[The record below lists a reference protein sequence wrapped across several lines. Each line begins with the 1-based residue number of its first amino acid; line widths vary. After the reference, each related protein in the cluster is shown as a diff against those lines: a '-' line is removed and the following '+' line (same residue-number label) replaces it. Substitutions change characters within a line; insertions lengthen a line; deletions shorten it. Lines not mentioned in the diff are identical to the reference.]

1 MLDETAQ
8 ALHGTEPLTL
18 DGDLAAQM
26 VEALDGYVSRATA
39 DSIEERAGLWNR
51 DYSSHTAY
59 TESVEPNRAR
69 LRKRIGCLDP
79 RLPIEELTYNITTK
93 TATRI
98 HEPDFSETTVAFFRE
113 ADNYIIY
120 RVRWQVFDEMEG
132 EGLLLEPKSNF
143 SIPAQIV
150 ALPDADWTPERI
162 AGVIDDPPLGVPPI
176 TEEPTRFWEAKYGLS
191 YFAARLANAGC
202 RVVVPFLINRDDTY
216 SGNPTLGTMTN
227 QPHRE
232 FIYRMAFELGR
243 HIIGYEVQKVLSLVD
258 WMSGLEK
265 APIGVMGYGEG
276 GLIALYSAAV
286 DTRIQAAAVSGYFQ
300 SRQEV
305 WREPIYRNVW
315 GLLHEFGDAEIAS
328 LIAPRPLIIEAS
340 RGPEVAGPPQ
350 VREGRGGAAPGQLVS
365 PPIDSVTAEFDR
377 TKDFYQ
383 QLGAEDALHLVSPDD
398 GLPGDPKTLTAL
410 LTGLGAEDPEIGRY
424 LLRSIPLSRDNF
436 DYDARQ
442 QRQFMQLVNL
452 SQRFLREAATRR
464 QQFFWEKTDTSSL
477 ARWEET
483 CTDAKAYFW
492 DEVIGKCPPPD
503 VPTHPRTRLLYD
515 EPLWKGYEVVLDV
528 WQDVFAYG
536 ILLLPNDL
544 QPGEQR
550 PVVVCQ
556 HGLEGRPQDTADPR
570 IESVYHSYAAQLADR
585 GFVVYAPQNPYI
597 GQDAFRVIQR
607 KANPVKWS
615 LFSLIVRQHE
625 RTLEWLAEQS
635 FVDADR
641 IGFYGLSYGGKT
653 AMRVPAL
660 LERYAC
666 SICSADFNEWI
677 VKNATYHSR
686 YSYMFGGEY
695 EMPEF
700 DLGNTFNYGEMA
712 GLIAPRPFMVERGHD
727 DGMAPDEWVAH
738 EFAVVRRL
746 YVQLGIADRTEI
758 EFFDGG
764 HQINSDKT
772 FRFLHRHLN
781 WPEPQ

>member
-1 MLDETAQ
+1 MSNETAQ
-8 ALHGTEPLTL
+8 VLQGTEPLNI

-26 VEALDGYVSRATA
+26 VEGLDGYVSRAIA
-39 DSIEERAGLWNR
+39 DSIEGRTELWNR
-51 DYSSHTAY
+51 DYSSHNAY

-69 LRKRIGCLDP
+69 LRKRIGCLDS
-79 RLPIEELTYNITTK
+79 RLPIEELTYIATTNTPAQIT
-93 TATRI
+93 
-98 HEPDFSETTVAFFRE
+98 EDENYTVS
-113 ADNYIIY
+113 
-120 RVRWQVFDEMEG
+120 RVRWQVFDEVEG
-132 EGLLLEPKSNF
+132 EGLLLEPRHNVP
-143 SIPAQIV
+143 ITAQIV
-150 ALPDADWTPERI
+150 ALPDADWTPEMI
-162 AGVIDDPPLGVPPI
+162 AGI
-176 TEEPTRFWEAKYGLS
+176 TDELPANVQ
-191 YFAARLANAGC
+191 FARRLAKAGC
-202 RVVVPFLINRDDTY
+202 RVVVPLLINRDDTH
-216 SGNPTLGTMTN
+216 SGNPTLGAMTN

-258 WMSGLEK
+258 WMSLSD
-265 APIGVMGYGEG
+265 APIGVIGYGEG
-276 GLIALYSAAV
+276 GLIGLYSTAV
-286 DTRIQAAAVSGYFQ
+286 DTRIQATVVSGYFQ
-300 SRQEV
+300 SRQEL

-328 LIAPRPLIIEAS
+328 LIAPRSLVIETS
-340 RGPEVAGPPQ
+340 RGPEVAGPPS
-350 VREGRGGAAPGQLVS
+350 VRDGRGGAAPGQLVS
-365 PPIDSVTAEFDR
+365 PPKHAVEPEFER
-377 TKDFYQ
+377 ARDFYR
-383 QLGAEDALHLVSPDD
+383 QLNSADAVCLVSPVD
-398 GLPGDPKTLTAL
+398 GLPGSEAALTAL
-410 LTGLGAEDPEIGRY
+410 LTGLSVENVHIDSHY
-424 LLRSIPLSRDNF
+424 LLSSVTIDDF

-452 SQRFLREAATRR
+452 SQRFLREAASRR

-477 ARWEET
+477 TRWAET
-483 CTDAKAYFW
+483 CTDAKSYFW
-492 DEVIGKCPPPD
+492 DEVIGRCPPPD
-503 VPTHPRTRLLYD
+503 APATPRTRLIYD

-528 WQDVFAYG
+528 WDGVFAYG
-536 ILLLPNDL
+536 ILLLPKDL

-570 IESVYHSYAAQLADR
+570 IESVYHAYAASLADR
-585 GFVVYAPQNPYI
+585 GFITYAPQNPYI

-607 KANPVKWS
+607 KANPIKWS
-615 LFSLIVRQHE
+615 LFSLIIRQHE
-625 RTLEWLAEQS
+625 RTLDWLAEQP

-653 AMRVPAL
+653 AMRVPAV

-695 EMPEF
+695 EMPEY

-727 DGMAPDEWVAH
+727 DGVAPDEWVAH

-772 FRFLHRHLN
+772 FQFLHRHLN
-781 WPEPQ
+781 WPEP

>member
-1 MLDETAQ
+1 MSNETAQ
-8 ALHGTEPLTL
+8 TLHGTTPLTVE
-18 DGDLAAQM
+18 GDLAAQM
-26 VEALDGYVSRATA
+26 VEVLDGYVSRAVA
-39 DSIEERAGLWNR
+39 NSVEGREGLWNR
-51 DYSSHTAY
+51 DYSSHNAY
-59 TESVEPNRAR
+59 TESVELNRAR
-69 LRKRIGCLDP
+69 LQKRIGCLDP
-79 RLPIEELTYNITTK
+79 RLPIEDLAYIATTK
-93 TATRI
+93 TAARLT
-98 HEPDFSETTVAFFRE
+98 EDENYTVS
-113 ADNYIIY
+113 
-120 RVRWQVFDEMEG
+120 RVRWQVFEEVEG
-132 EGLLLEPKSNF
+132 EGLLLEPKQNVP
-143 SIPAQIV
+143 ITAQIV
-150 ALPDADWTPERI
+150 ALPDADWTPETI
-162 AGVIDDPPLGVPPI
+162 AGI
-176 TEEPTRFWEAKYGLS
+176 TDELPANIQ
-191 YFAARLANAGC
+191 FARRLAKAGC
-202 RVVVPFLINRDDTY
+202 RVVVPLLINRDDTY
-216 SGNPTLGTMTN
+216 SGNPTLGAMTN

-243 HIIGYEVQKVLSLVD
+243 NIIGYEVQKVLSLVD
-258 WMSGLEK
+258 WMSQSD
-265 APIGVMGYGEG
+265 APIGVIGYGEG

-286 DTRIQAAAVSGYFQ
+286 DTRIQATAVSGYFQ

-328 LIAPRPLIIEAS
+328 LIAPRPLVVETS
-340 RGPEVAGPPQ
+340 RGPEVAGPPS
-350 VREGRGGAAPGQLVS
+350 VRDGRGGAAPGQLVS
-365 PPIDSVTAEFDR
+365 PPIHAVESEFER
-377 TKDFYQ
+377 AHGFYQ
-383 QLGAEDALHLVSPDD
+383 MLDSGDALCLVSPVD
-398 GLPGDPKTLTAL
+398 GLPGSEETLTAL
-410 LTGLGAEDPEIGRY
+410 LTGLGVENARIDSHY
-424 LLRSIPLSRDNF
+424 LLSSSTVDDF
-436 DYDARQ
+436 DYEARQ

-452 SQRFLREAATRR
+452 SQRFLREAASRR
-464 QQFFWEKTDTSSL
+464 QQFFWDKTDTSSL
-477 ARWEET
+477 TRWEET

-492 DEVIGKCPPPD
+492 DEVIGRCPPPD
-503 VPTHPRTRLLYD
+503 VSANPRTRLIYD

-528 WQDVFAYG
+528 WKDVFAYG

-544 QPGEQR
+544 QPGEER

-597 GQDAFRVIQR
+597 GVDAFRVLQR

-625 RTLEWLAEQS
+625 RTLDWLAEQS

-677 VKNATYHSR
+677 VKNATYYSR
-686 YSYMFGGEY
+686 YSYMFTGEY

-712 GLIAPRPFMVERGHD
+712 GLIAPRPFMVERGHE
-727 DGMAPDEWVAH
+727 DGVAPDEWVAH

-746 YVQLGIADRTEI
+746 FVQLGIADRTEI

-764 HQINSDKT
+764 HQINSAGT

>member
-1 MLDETAQ
+1 MSNETAQ
-8 ALHGTEPLTL
+8 TLHGTTPLTVE
-18 DGDLAAQM
+18 GDLAAQM
-26 VEALDGYVSRATA
+26 VEVLDGYVSRAVA
-39 DSIEERAGLWNR
+39 NSVEGREGLWNR
-51 DYSSHTAY
+51 DYSSHNAY

-69 LRKRIGCLDP
+69 LQKRIGCLDP
-79 RLPIEELTYNITTK
+79 RLPIEELTYIATTK
-93 TATRI
+93 TAARLT
-98 HEPDFSETTVAFFRE
+98 EDENYTVS
-113 ADNYIIY
+113 
-120 RVRWQVFDEMEG
+120 RVRWQVFEEVEG
-132 EGLLLEPKSNF
+132 EGLLLEPKQNVP
-143 SIPAQIV
+143 ITAQIV
-150 ALPDADWTPERI
+150 ALPDADWTPETI
-162 AGVIDDPPLGVPPI
+162 AGI
-176 TEEPTRFWEAKYGLS
+176 TDELPANIQ
-191 YFAARLANAGC
+191 FARRLAKVGC
-202 RVVVPFLINRDDTY
+202 RVVVPLLINRDDTY
-216 SGNPTLGTMTN
+216 SGNPTLGAMTN

-243 HIIGYEVQKVLSLVD
+243 NIIGYEVQKVLSLVD
-258 WMSGLEK
+258 WMSQSD
-265 APIGVMGYGEG
+265 APIGVIGYGEG

-286 DTRIQAAAVSGYFQ
+286 DTRIQATAVSGYFQ

-328 LIAPRPLIIEAS
+328 LIAPRLLVVETS
-340 RGPEVAGPPQ
+340 RGPEVAGPPS
-350 VREGRGGAAPGQLVS
+350 VRDGRGGAAPGQLVS
-365 PPIDSVTAEFDR
+365 PPIQAVESEFER
-377 TKDFYQ
+377 AHGFYQ
-383 QLGAEDALHLVSPDD
+383 MLDSGDALRLVSPVD
-398 GLPGDPKTLTAL
+398 GLPGSEEALTAL
-410 LTGLGAEDPEIGRY
+410 LTGLGVENARIDSHY
-424 LLRSIPLSRDNF
+424 LLSSSTVDDF
-436 DYDARQ
+436 DYEARQ

-452 SQRFLREAATRR
+452 SQRFLREAASRR
-464 QQFFWEKTDTSSL
+464 QQFFWDKTDTSSL
-477 ARWEET
+477 TRWEET

-492 DEVIGKCPPPD
+492 DEVIGRCPPPD
-503 VPTHPRTRLLYD
+503 VPANPRTRLIYD

-528 WQDVFAYG
+528 WKDVFAYG

-544 QPGEQR
+544 QPGEER

-597 GQDAFRVIQR
+597 GVDAFRVLQR

-625 RTLEWLAEQS
+625 RTLDWLAEQS

-677 VKNATYHSR
+677 VKNATYYSR
-686 YSYMFGGEY
+686 YSYMFTGEY

-712 GLIAPRPFMVERGHD
+712 GLIAPRPFMVERGHE
-727 DGMAPDEWVAH
+727 DGVAPDEWVAH

-746 YVQLGIADRTEI
+746 FVQLGIADRTEI

-764 HQINSDKT
+764 HQINSAGT

>member
-1 MLDETAQ
+1 MSNETGQ
-8 ALHGTEPLTL
+8 VLQGTDPLTL

-26 VEALDGYVSRATA
+26 VEALDGYVSRAVA
-39 DSIEERAGLWNR
+39 DSVERREALWNR
-51 DYSSHTAY
+51 DYSSHKAY

-69 LRKRIGCLDP
+69 LRKRIGCLDS
-79 RLPIEELTYNITTK
+79 RLPIEELVYSATTK

-98 HEPDFSETTVAFFRE
+98 EQPDFSKTTVAFLME
-113 ADNYIIY
+113 ADDYIVY
-120 RVRWQVFDEMEG
+120 RVRWQVFDEVEG
-132 EGLLLEPKSNF
+132 EGLMLEPLPF
-143 SIPAQIV
+143 SRTTAQII
-150 ALPDADWTPERI
+150 ALPDADWTPEMI
-162 AGVIDDPPLGVPPI
+162 AGI
-176 TEEPTRFWEAKYGLS
+176 TDALPANVQ
-191 YFAARLANAGC
+191 FARRLAQAGC
-202 RVVVPFLINRDDTY
+202 RVVVPLLINRDDTY
-216 SGNPTLGTMTN
+216 SGNPTLGAMTN

-258 WMSGLEK
+258 WMSLSD
-265 APIGVMGYGEG
+265 APIGVIGYGEG
-276 GLIALYSAAV
+276 GLIALHSAAV

-340 RGPEVAGPPQ
+340 RGPEVAGPPP
-350 VREGRGGAAPGQLVS
+350 VREGRGGAAPGQLVP
-365 PPIDSVTAEFDR
+365 PPIDSVKAEFDR
-377 TKDFYQ
+377 TQDIYQ
-383 QLGAEDALHLVSPDD
+383 QLGAGDALHLVSPED
-398 GLPGDPKTLTAL
+398 GLPGSDGTLHTL
-410 LTGLGAEDPEIGRY
+410 LTQLGAEDPYIDKRPFV
-424 LLRSIPLSRDNF
+424 LPLRGSYF
-436 DYDARQ
+436 DYEARQ

-452 SQRFLREAATRR
+452 SQRFLRDAASRR
-464 QQFFWEKTDTSSL
+464 QQFFWDKTDTSSL
-477 ARWEET
+477 TRWEET
-483 CTDAKAYFW
+483 CTDAKTYFW
-492 DEVIGKCPPPD
+492 DEVIGRCPPPD
-503 VPTHPRTRLLYD
+503 APATPRTRLIYD

-528 WQDVFAYG
+528 WDGVFAYG
-536 ILLLPNDL
+536 ILLLPKDL

-570 IESVYHSYAAQLADR
+570 IESVYHAYAASLADR
-585 GFVVYAPQNPYI
+585 GFITYAPQNPYI

-607 KANPVKWS
+607 KANPIKWS
-615 LFSLIVRQHE
+615 LFSLIIRQHE
-625 RTLEWLAEQS
+625 RTLDWLAEQP

-653 AMRVPAL
+653 AMRVPAV

-695 EMPEF
+695 EMPEY

-727 DGMAPDEWVAH
+727 DGVAPDEWVAH

-772 FRFLHRHLN
+772 FQFLHRHLN

>member
-1 MLDETAQ
+1 MSNETAQ
-8 ALHGTEPLTL
+8 VLQGTEPLTI

-26 VEALDGYVSRATA
+26 VEVLDGYVSRA
-39 DSIEERAGLWNR
+39 IAGSVEGRTELWNR
-51 DYSSHTAY
+51 DYSSHNAY

-69 LRKRIGCLDP
+69 LRKRIGCLDS
-79 RLPIEELTYNITTK
+79 RLPIEELTYIATTNTAAQIT
-93 TATRI
+93 
-98 HEPDFSETTVAFFRE
+98 EDENYTVS
-113 ADNYIIY
+113 
-120 RVRWQVFDEMEG
+120 RVRWQVFDEVEG
-132 EGLLLEPKSNF
+132 EGLLLEPKHNVP
-143 SIPAQIV
+143 ITAQIV
-150 ALPDADWTPERI
+150 ALPDADWTPEMI
-162 AGVIDDPPLGVPPI
+162 AGVTDALP
-176 TEEPTRFWEAKYGLS
+176 ANAQ
-191 YFAARLANAGC
+191 FARRLAKAGC
-202 RVVVPFLINRDDTY
+202 RVVVPLLINRDDTY
-216 SGNPTLGTMTN
+216 SGNPTLGAMTN

-243 HIIGYEVQKVLSLVD
+243 HIIGYEVQKVSSLVD
-258 WMSGLEK
+258 WMSLSD
-265 APIGVMGYGEG
+265 APIGVIGYGEG
-276 GLIALYSAAV
+276 GLIGLYSAAV
-286 DTRIQAAAVSGYFQ
+286 DTRIQATAVSGYFQ
-300 SRQEV
+300 SRQEL

-328 LIAPRPLIIEAS
+328 LIAPRSLVIETS
-340 RGPEVAGPPQ
+340 RGPEVAGPPS
-350 VREGRGGAAPGQLVS
+350 VRDGRGGAAPGQLVS
-365 PPIDSVTAEFDR
+365 PPIRAVEPEFER
-377 TKDFYQ
+377 ARDFYR
-383 QLGAEDALHLVSPDD
+383 QLDSADAVCLVSPVD
-398 GLPGDPKTLTAL
+398 GVPGSEEALTAL
-410 LTGLGAEDPEIGRY
+410 LTRLNVENAHIDSHY
-424 LLRSIPLSRDNF
+424 LLSSATIDDF

-442 QRQFMQLVNL
+442 RRQFMQLVNL
-452 SQRFLREAATRR
+452 SQRLLRDAASRR
-464 QQFFWEKTDTSSL
+464 QQFFWDKTDTSSL
-477 ARWEET
+477 TRWEET
-483 CTDAKAYFW
+483 CTDAKTYFW
-492 DEVIGKCPPPD
+492 DEVIGRCPPPD
-503 VPTHPRTRLLYD
+503 APANPRTRLIYD

-528 WQDVFAYG
+528 WDGVFAYG
-536 ILLLPNDL
+536 ILLLPKDL

-570 IESVYHSYAAQLADR
+570 IESVYHAYAASLADR
-585 GFVVYAPQNPYI
+585 GFITYAPQNPYI
-597 GQDAFRVIQR
+597 GLDAFRVIQR
-607 KANPVKWS
+607 KANPIKWS
-615 LFSLIVRQHE
+615 LFSLIIRQHE
-625 RTLEWLAEQS
+625 RTLDWLAEQS

-653 AMRVPAL
+653 AMRVPAV

-727 DGMAPDEWVAH
+727 DGVAPDEWVAH

-772 FRFLHRHLN
+772 FQFLHRHLN
-781 WPEPQ
+781 WPESQ

>member
-1 MLDETAQ
+1 MVNETAQ
-8 ALHGTEPLTL
+8 VLQGTEPLRL
-18 DGDLAAQM
+18 EGDLAAQM
-26 VEALDGYVSRATA
+26 VEALDGYVSRAVIDA
-39 DSIEERAGLWNR
+39 VDGRAGLWNR
-51 DYSSHTAY
+51 DYSSHDAY
-59 TESVEPNRAR
+59 TRSVEPNRTR

-79 RLPIEELTYNITTK
+79 RLPIEELTYSATTK
-93 TATRI
+93 TAAELT
-98 HEPDFSETTVAFFRE
+98 EDENYTVS
-113 ADNYIIY
+113 
-120 RVRWQVFDEMEG
+120 RVRWQVFDEVEG
-132 EGLLLEPKSNF
+132 EGLLLEPKHNVP
-143 SIPAQIV
+143 IAAQIV
-150 ALPDADWTPERI
+150 ALPDADWTPEMI
-162 AGVIDDPPLGVPPI
+162 AGVTDALP
-176 TEEPTRFWEAKYGLS
+176 ANAQ
-191 YFAARLANAGC
+191 FARRLARVGC
-202 RVVVPFLINRDDTY
+202 RVVVPLLINRDDTY
-216 SGNPTLGTMTN
+216 SGNPALDAMTN

-243 HIIGYEVQKVLSLVD
+243 HIIGYEVQKVLSLID
-258 WMSGLEK
+258 WMSLSDT
-265 APIGVMGYGEG
+265 PIGVIGYGEG

-286 DTRIQAAAVSGYFQ
+286 DTRIQAATVSGYFQ

-328 LIAPRPLIIEAS
+328 LVAPRPLIIETS
-340 RGPEVAGPPQ
+340 RGPEIAGPPS
-350 VREGRGGAAPGQLVS
+350 VRDGRGGGAPGQLVS
-365 PPIDSVTAEFDR
+365 PPMRAVESEFER
-377 TKDFYQ
+377 ARDFYQ
-383 QLGAEDALHLVSPDD
+383 MLDTEEVLRLVSPVD
-398 GLPGDPKTLTAL
+398 GLPGSEETLTAL
-410 LTGLGAEDPEIGRY
+410 LTGLGVENAHIDNHY
-424 LLRSIPLSRDNF
+424 LLSTDAVDGF
-436 DYDARQ
+436 DYDTRQ

-452 SQRFLREAATRR
+452 SQRFLREAASRR
-464 QQFFWEKTDTSSL
+464 QQFFWDKTDTASL
-477 ARWEET
+477 TRWEET

-492 DEVIGKCPPPD
+492 NEVIGKCPSPD
-503 VPTHPRTRLLYD
+503 VPATPKTRLIYD

-528 WQDVFAYG
+528 WKDVFAYG

-570 IESVYHSYAAQLADR
+570 IESVYHAYAAQLADR

-625 RTLEWLAEQS
+625 RTLDWLAEQP

-727 DGMAPDEWVAH
+727 DGVAPDEWVAH

-746 YVQLGIADRTEI
+746 YVRLGIADRTEI

>member
-1 MLDETAQ
+1 MSNETAQ
-8 ALHGTEPLTL
+8 TLHGTTPLTVE
-18 DGDLAAQM
+18 GDLAAQM
-26 VEALDGYVSRATA
+26 VEVLDGYVSRAVA
-39 DSIEERAGLWNR
+39 NSVEGREGLWNR
-51 DYSSHTAY
+51 DYSSHNAY

-69 LRKRIGCLDP
+69 LQKRIGCLDP
-79 RLPIEELTYNITTK
+79 RLPIEELTYIATTK
-93 TATRI
+93 TAARLT
-98 HEPDFSETTVAFFRE
+98 EDENYTVS
-113 ADNYIIY
+113 
-120 RVRWQVFDEMEG
+120 RVRWQVFEEVEG
-132 EGLLLEPKSNF
+132 EGLLLEPKQNVP
-143 SIPAQIV
+143 ITAQIV
-150 ALPDADWTPERI
+150 ALPDADWTPETI
-162 AGVIDDPPLGVPPI
+162 AGI
-176 TEEPTRFWEAKYGLS
+176 TDELPANIQ
-191 YFAARLANAGC
+191 FARRLAKAGC
-202 RVVVPFLINRDDTY
+202 RVVVPLLINRDDTY
-216 SGNPTLGTMTN
+216 SGNPTLGAMTN

-243 HIIGYEVQKVLSLVD
+243 NIIGYEVQKVLSLVD
-258 WMSGLEK
+258 WMSQSD
-265 APIGVMGYGEG
+265 APIGVIGYGEG

-286 DTRIQAAAVSGYFQ
+286 DTRIQATAVSGYFQ

-328 LIAPRPLIIEAS
+328 LIAPRLLVVETS
-340 RGPEVAGPPQ
+340 RGPEVAGPPS
-350 VREGRGGAAPGQLVS
+350 VRDGRGGAAPGQLVS
-365 PPIDSVTAEFDR
+365 PPIQAVESEFER
-377 TKDFYQ
+377 AHGFYQ
-383 QLGAEDALHLVSPDD
+383 MLDSGDALRLVSPVD
-398 GLPGDPKTLTAL
+398 GLPGSEEALTAL
-410 LTGLGAEDPEIGRY
+410 LTGLGVENVRIDSHY
-424 LLRSIPLSRDNF
+424 LLSSSTVDDF
-436 DYDARQ
+436 DYEARQ

-452 SQRFLREAATRR
+452 SQRFLREAASRR
-464 QQFFWEKTDTSSL
+464 QQFFWDKTDTSSL
-477 ARWEET
+477 TRWEET

-492 DEVIGKCPPPD
+492 DEVIGRCPPPD
-503 VPTHPRTRLLYD
+503 VPANPRTRLIYD

-528 WQDVFAYG
+528 WKDVFAYG

-544 QPGEQR
+544 QPGEER

-597 GQDAFRVIQR
+597 GVDAFRVLQR

-625 RTLEWLAEQS
+625 RTLDWLAEQS

-677 VKNATYHSR
+677 VKNATYYSR
-686 YSYMFGGEY
+686 YSYMFTGEY

-712 GLIAPRPFMVERGHD
+712 GLIAPRPFMVERGHE
-727 DGMAPDEWVAH
+727 DGVAPDEWVAH

-746 YVQLGIADRTEI
+746 FVQLGIADRTEI

-764 HQINSDKT
+764 HQINSAGT